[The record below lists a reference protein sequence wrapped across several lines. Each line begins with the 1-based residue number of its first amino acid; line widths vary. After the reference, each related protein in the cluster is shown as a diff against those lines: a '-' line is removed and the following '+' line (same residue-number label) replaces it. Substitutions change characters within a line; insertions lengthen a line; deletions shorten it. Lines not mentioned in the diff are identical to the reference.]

1 MLWPDVI
8 KSYSSYICHTSARK
22 NTQNNSIPP
31 FPTESLPFLGSP
43 YLSPIFPSP
52 LSWDFFG
59 GGLNYVVI
67 LELNKIMCDKMKRK
81 VKKVYQK
88 RITIL
93 TKTRLNR
100 KNLFLAINIWTISVI
115 RYSAAFLDWENEE
128 KNNLTVG
135 LKNS

>member
-1 MLWPDVI
+1 
-8 KSYSSYICHTSARK
+8 
-22 NTQNNSIPP
+22 
-31 FPTESLPFLGSP
+31 
-43 YLSPIFPSP
+43 
-52 LSWDFFG
+52 
-59 GGLNYVVI
+59 
-67 LELNKIMCDKMKRK
+67 MKRK